1 MHIKGLSRLVD
12 LPGWVI
18 ETAHFEVGTL
28 VFELRRDA
36 RLKLPCPACSGPMTL
51 SRMSSHRIKDL
62 GMGPGLRMELLYEA
76 PQGRCRRCTLYETF
90 HPPGVDAASGTTS
103 RYRRFVSSLCR
114 MMTQTDA
121 GKLMG
126 IAQSTVFKIDFRYL
140 KEHLPPPSL
149 DGLEAILV
157 DENAVRCGE
166 LFATFVINARTGEL
180 LYQGEGKRS
189 ETLTAFFDQ
198 LTPAQK
204 ASIKA
209 VCIDRSGAF
218 KDAITTS
225 LPHAA
230 IVYDKFH
237 LIANYHAVLD
247 QVRRDAWN
255 EADADSKAFIKGQRY
270 NLFRNVENLRPEMI
284 LELDALLRA
293 NADISAAY
301 ILRDQFKSIWNYRSP
316 EGMRTAI
323 EQWIALAHQSG
334 VAAVMRFAKN
344 ITKSITEIVAYAVHR
359 ITNGPMEGFNNLVS
373 RVIHRG
379 NGVRSLPYLF
389 LQLRAETMPDEP
401 PRPVCGVK

>member
-1 MHIKGLSRLVD
+1 MHIHGLSKLVD
-12 LPGWVI
+12 LPGWVL
-18 ETAHFEVGTL
+18 ESGSFKVGVL
-28 VFELRRDA
+28 VFNLRRDA
-36 RLKLPCPACSGPMTL
+36 RLMLACPKCGKAMTL
-51 SRMSSHRIKDL
+51 SRMSRHSIKDL
-62 GMGPGLRMELLYEA
+62 GMGPGLRMELQYDA
-76 PQGRCRRCTLYETF
+76 PQGRCRRCGIYETF
-90 HPPGVDAASGTTS
+90 HPPGVDAASGTTA
-103 RYRRFVSSLCR
+103 RYRQFVSSLCR

-121 GKLMG
+121 GELMG
-126 IAQSTVFKIDFRYL
+126 IAQSTVWKIDFRYL

-149 DGLEAILV
+149 NGLEAILV

-166 LFATFVINARTGEL
+166 LYATFVINARTGEL

-189 ETLTAFFDQ
+189 ETLAAFFDQ
-198 LTPAQK
+198 LTPEQK

-218 KDAITTS
+218 KDAITKS

-247 QVRRDAWN
+247 QVRRDAWHA
-255 EADADSKAFIKGQRY
+255 ADVDAKTFIKGQRY
-270 NLFRNVENLRPEMI
+270 NLFRNVENLRPEML
-284 LELDALLRA
+284 LELDALLRS

-301 ILRDQFKSIWNYRSP
+301 ILRDQFKSIWSFPTP
-316 EGMRTAI
+316 EGMRAALD
-323 EQWIALAHQSG
+323 QWVELAQQSG

-344 ITKSITEIVAYAVHR
+344 IVKSAKEIVAYAIHK

-389 LQLRAETMPDEP
+389 LQLRAETIPAL
-401 PRPVCGVK
+401 VCGVK

>member
-18 ETAHFEVGTL
+18 DSASFEVGTL
-28 VFELRRDA
+28 VFHLRRDA
-36 RLKLPCPACSGPMTL
+36 RRNLACPSCGKPMTL
-51 SRMSSHRIKDL
+51 SRLSNHRIKDL
-62 GMGPGLRMELLYEA
+62 GMGPGLRMELVYAA
-76 PQGRCRRCTLYETF
+76 PQGRCRGCRIYETF
-90 HPPGVDAASGTTS
+90 HPPGVDAAAGTTA

-126 IAQSTVFKIDFRYL
+126 IAQSTVWKIDFQYL

-180 LYQGEGKRS
+180 LYQGEGRRS

-198 LTPAQK
+198 LTSEQK

-218 KDAITTS
+218 KDAITTA

-247 QVRRDAWN
+247 QVRRDAWHA
-255 EADADSKAFIKGQRY
+255 ADADAKTFIKGQRY
-270 NLFRNVENLRPEMI
+270 NLFRNVENLRPEML
-284 LELDALLRA
+284 LELDDLLKA

-301 ILRDQFKSIWNYRSP
+301 ILRDQFKSIWSHSTP
-316 EGMRTAI
+316 EGMRTALN
-323 EQWIALAHQSG
+323 QWIELAQQSG

-344 ITKSITEIVAYAVHR
+344 LARSITQIVAYAVHR

-373 RVIHRG
+373 RVIHRA

-389 LQLRAETMPDEP
+389 LQLRAQTMPI
-401 PRPVCGVK
+401 PVCGVK